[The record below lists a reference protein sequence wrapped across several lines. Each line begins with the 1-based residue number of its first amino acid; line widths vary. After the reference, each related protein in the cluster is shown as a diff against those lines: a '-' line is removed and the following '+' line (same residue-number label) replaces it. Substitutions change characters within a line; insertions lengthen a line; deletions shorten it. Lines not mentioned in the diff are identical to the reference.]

1 MFTVRSLL
9 CRDTSNAVLAELY
22 GKAEGSAETERR
34 NEP

>member
-9 CRDTSNAVLAELY
+9 RRDPSNAAELY